1 MPAAFVHSNM
11 NLCLYSSVYNTNKN
25 DRSHPELDYSRKR
38 EPNDT
43 SS

>member
-25 DRSHPELDYSRKR
+25 DRSHPELAEL